1 MFKKIKSVDMI
12 TRKILAFLTVLTVA
26 TLASCSVES
35 DNIFNMF
42 EDVKITFH
50 DDSPYAVTDYR
61 QYNDGDSVHI
71 SFTITSANKDMM
83 KLVVDSTLGTGAKG
97 LREFSLKE
105 SERRSYS
112 GRLRFKIRRD
122 GKATFRIYALDDMN
136 VYMGDGYKSVTIEG
150 APSYTILADR
160 KVYKPNPDKPELPT
174 FYSIG
179 KGKAYTYTE
188 GLANSADIDFG
199 IYNEIDQTPANLG
212 RIVYNLYSISTET
225 NPYPA
230 FDISNWEKRQTLFS
244 APVRNASGP
253 SGIFN
258 TLLISS
264 SRIEEEAKK
273 QTIDRTHTSFT
284 EYATALNAGT
294 MLYFL
299 TPEGKYGAV
308 LINQNTVDAAA
319 NDYLS
324 ISTKIQN

>member
-1 MFKKIKSVDMI
+1 MT
-12 TRKILAFLTVLTVA
+12 TRKIIAFLTVLALA

-35 DNIFNMF
+35 ENIFNMF
-42 EDVKITFH
+42 EDVKITYH
-50 DDSPYAVTDYR
+50 NDSDYAVTDYR
-61 QYNDGDSVHI
+61 KYNDGDSVHI
-71 SFTITSANKDMM
+71 SFTITSASKDMM
-83 KLVVDSTLGTGAKG
+83 KLVVDSTIGTGGANGK
-97 LREFSLKE
+97 REFTLKE

-122 GKATFRIYALDDMN
+122 GRATFRIYALDDKN

-150 APSYTILADR
+150 APSYTLLADR

-174 FYSIG
+174 FYAIRQG
-179 KGKAYTYTE
+179 KPYTYAE
-188 GLANSADIDFG
+188 GLANSANIDFG
-199 IYNEIDQTPANLG
+199 IYTQIDQTQTNLG
-212 RIVYNLYSISTET
+212 RIVFNLYSIATET

-230 FDISNWEKRQTLFS
+230 FDISNWEKRRTLFS
-244 APVRNASGP
+244 APIRNAGAA

-258 TLLISS
+258 ATLVSS
-264 SRIEEEAKK
+264 SRIEEEARK
-273 QTIDRTHTSFT
+273 QTINLTRTNFT

-299 TPEGKYGAV
+299 TPEGKYGAI
-308 LINQNTVDAAA
+308 LINQSTVDAAA